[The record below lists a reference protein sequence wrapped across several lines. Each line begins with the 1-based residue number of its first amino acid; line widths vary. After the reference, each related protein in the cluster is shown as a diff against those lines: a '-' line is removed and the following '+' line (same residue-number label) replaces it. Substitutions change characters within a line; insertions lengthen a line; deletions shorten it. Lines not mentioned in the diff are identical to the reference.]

1 MAQTNE
7 DTKGERRERK
17 RRKKRY
23 GHKVSGRSVQTLQ
36 RVIVE
41 RAKEVEERGR
51 GMYLLDLGAL
61 VRIRR
66 ISLMSYLM
74 TGGES
79 LRATLRMIDCQPYG
93 ADASKVST

>member
-7 DTKGERRERK
+7 DTKSERRERK

-41 RAKEVEERGR
+41 RAKE
-51 GMYLLDLGAL
+51 AW
-61 VRIRR
+61 
-66 ISLMSYLM
+66 
-74 TGGES
+74 GGDNSPPNQSE
-79 LRATLRMIDCQPYG
+79 
-93 ADASKVST
+93 

>member
-41 RAKEVEERGR
+41 RAKEADEGEEER
-51 GMYLLDLGAL
+51 
-61 VRIRR
+61 
-66 ISLMSYLM
+66 S
-74 TGGES
+74 
-79 LRATLRMIDCQPYG
+79 
-93 ADASKVST
+93 